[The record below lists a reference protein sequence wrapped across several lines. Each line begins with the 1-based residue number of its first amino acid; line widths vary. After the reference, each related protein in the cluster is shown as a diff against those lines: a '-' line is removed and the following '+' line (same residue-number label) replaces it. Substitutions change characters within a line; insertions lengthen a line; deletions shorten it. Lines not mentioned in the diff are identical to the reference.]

1 MQNFRAVKKKT
12 SGIGT
17 SSLNKERSR
26 DPYRVRSNLSALE
39 NESPAASGTN
49 RRHESTA
56 SRSDRANN
64 YSAMSDR
71 RVSGNASMNS
81 TNGHSGRRNNGSNL
95 NPNSGNPSDR
105 PQSNS
110 SGRMRSDIQEP
121 EPSPS
126 SNQYDL
132 IWHQGALALQFTLN
146 ERRQITIR
154 QIENLPKETTAG
166 LQSASIGDVLVA
178 LNWDDVTTLSPA
190 DVQERL
196 NRAELPLTLT
206 FRSVAPRIKRKTSST
221 QIPPLQPGE
230 FEAMWSTGRLGV
242 VIACDN
248 DGRPVVREYA
258 KESSTDPGVSMIQPL
273 DELIYVNNI
282 SLSGYSYEQAIT
294 TLRQSQKPMVLR
306 FKRPPPVTLQ
316 PSRVEQKTREISR
329 NRETPPSSSFRD
341 VTRNRDATP
350 PSSTRES
357 RRQSSKEITQS
368 WPSQYSISWA
378 DGPLGMVLKKNS
390 SNDIFIKE
398 LKSRGLAQT
407 HRDVLAEGDVLLSVA
422 GVPTKPLGLTGAVD
436 FLQTV
441 HKPVELIFQR
451 PSPVQDR
458 TPPPS
463 QEYTPSSQNR
473 RTSTKQRTPPPSQER
488 VRQSTMVVLP
498 LPSDEV
504 SNESFISDSIAAKYL
519 SKSSPEVTA
528 SAEQSYDLIWH
539 RGKLAVSLRN
549 SSTNHTL
556 IRKITPG
563 EQETTANLDAAKVG
577 DILVAI
583 NWDDV
588 TSLSYDKIITRLKN
602 RDFPLTLSFKRMER
616 KKPDTSNA
624 TTASEPAA
632 LPRGDFEVM
641 WREGK
646 LGVKI
651 HCDPDGRA
659 MVRERTVEVADPD
672 LAKIQAGDEL
682 IYVNDLRVKSIGY
695 SEALVHMKKPKPI
708 KLRFRRRQRRAS
720 AAPSVIGPQP
730 VEVNLD
736 EAMAA
741 SNSPRQSIAEKVVD
755 PSQEGEMYSVEWTGG
770 SLGITLRMN
779 ESYEIYIAQ
788 LTGKG
793 LSLNYPSMRVGD
805 VLLGVMG
812 VPTTPLGL
820 AGTVDFLKCIQ
831 KPAVLTFLR
840 KAVPASQPEVP
851 TKPST
856 DTVATSTLPQSGQP
870 SPSKSR
876 PPPLDLT
883 SVAQE
888 STQIVVPASTSSPAK
903 TAEKMLSPLAITSH
917 DNGQWPFAH
926 DSSIGPNSVSM
937 PMSPSTQLTV
947 SLRASSVTG
956 VVVMS
961 PKFSTQPLTPP
972 STPQHPHAQSM
983 LPLSPQANIS
993 FGRTSPRAT
1002 DTSTSSALN
1011 EQPPSPTLS
1020 VSSEPIVSPV
1030 LAPINQPCTPPGT
1043 PPSSGSVVISRPVPV
1058 KQVDE
1063 AQILSKAVEPLTPP
1077 SNPHIDPWSKNEA
1090 YKVSTVLGTS
1100 PGTPTFVL
1108 DAPHAVVSPIVA
1120 AAIVS
1125 PPGTPHAAPFGSVT
1139 DQSFE
1144 HESTPPSF
1152 TNSATSSNP
1161 AGNHGWH
1168 YDDVDMR
1175 YESIA
1180 DLHDFRNTSNSSFS
1194 TPLEGMPTQFYSSP
1208 PNTVNKG
1215 NANSQLVEPNQFG
1228 HNSSVAQ
1235 SDFAYASANAANQY
1249 ADLSWDIS
1257 RENRTPTHN
1266 TPTAASSMVPL
1277 YSARSESVG
1286 SMDSMDICDQMS
1298 SASSDFMS
1306 SRSLA
1311 TSDAFASNDGSKP
1324 LRFTTVSL
1332 DDGEVDI
1339 DDDDDSV
1346 QQDYSTIAPEDVPV
1360 LSMSSTRSMISSI
1373 SSPPSPV
1380 PIPASI
1386 SNEPVKTLYSVLWR
1400 GGPLGLA
1407 IKRNKDD
1414 EICVKALT
1422 GGGLAGMSDII
1433 QAGDVLVQCGTT
1445 IVQHFTLAETSKVL
1459 KEAKTP
1465 VSLVFMRRGLPERPV
1480 SSGRMSGTSTFTPDT
1495 FTNSYD
1501 NLQYLG
1507 VSSPG
1512 SRDSAMTEDPMMS
1525 SRTLNDF
1532 TMSSR
1537 TPVFMPK
1544 RLPSNRHSTVFSIVW
1559 EGGPLGIAVTK
1570 NSDDENCVM
1579 RLTGDGLAAQST
1591 IIQVGDV
1598 LVAAGDMQVSKLSLT
1613 AALQVIQ
1620 LARKPTFLVF
1630 RRGGGADEDV

>member
-1 MQNFRAVKKKT
+1 
-12 SGIGT
+12 
-17 SSLNKERSR
+17 
-26 DPYRVRSNLSALE
+26 
-39 NESPAASGTN
+39 
-49 RRHESTA
+49 
-56 SRSDRANN
+56 
-64 YSAMSDR
+64 
-71 RVSGNASMNS
+71 
-81 TNGHSGRRNNGSNL
+81 
-95 NPNSGNPSDR
+95 
-105 PQSNS
+105 
-110 SGRMRSDIQEP
+110 
-121 EPSPS
+121 
-126 SNQYDL
+126 
-132 IWHQGALALQFTLN
+132 
-146 ERRQITIR
+146 
-154 QIENLPKETTAG
+154 
-166 LQSASIGDVLVA
+166 
-178 LNWDDVTTLSPA
+178 
-190 DVQERL
+190 
-196 NRAELPLTLT
+196 
-206 FRSVAPRIKRKTSST
+206 
-221 QIPPLQPGE
+221 
-230 FEAMWSTGRLGV
+230 
-242 VIACDN
+242 
-248 DGRPVVREYA
+248 
-258 KESSTDPGVSMIQPL
+258 
-273 DELIYVNNI
+273 
-282 SLSGYSYEQAIT
+282 
-294 TLRQSQKPMVLR
+294 
-306 FKRPPPVTLQ
+306 
-316 PSRVEQKTREISR
+316 
-329 NRETPPSSSFRD
+329 
-341 VTRNRDATP
+341 
-350 PSSTRES
+350 
-357 RRQSSKEITQS
+357 
-368 WPSQYSISWA
+368 
-378 DGPLGMVLKKNS
+378 MVLKKNS

-708 KLRFRRRQRRAS
+708 KLRFRR
-720 AAPSVIGPQP
+720 PQP

-793 LSLNYPSMRVGD
+793 LSLNYPSMRV
-805 VLLGVMG
+805 
-812 VPTTPLGL
+812 
-820 AGTVDFLKCIQ
+820 
-831 KPAVLTFLR
+831 
-840 KAVPASQPEVP
+840 
-851 TKPST
+851 
-856 DTVATSTLPQSGQP
+856 
-870 SPSKSR
+870 
-876 PPPLDLT
+876 
-883 SVAQE
+883 
-888 STQIVVPASTSSPAK
+888 
-903 TAEKMLSPLAITSH
+903 
-917 DNGQWPFAH
+917 
-926 DSSIGPNSVSM
+926 
-937 PMSPSTQLTV
+937 
-947 SLRASSVTG
+947 
-956 VVVMS
+956 
-961 PKFSTQPLTPP
+961 
-972 STPQHPHAQSM
+972 
-983 LPLSPQANIS
+983 
-993 FGRTSPRAT
+993 
-1002 DTSTSSALN
+1002 
-1011 EQPPSPTLS
+1011 
-1020 VSSEPIVSPV
+1020 
-1030 LAPINQPCTPPGT
+1030 
-1043 PPSSGSVVISRPVPV
+1043 VPV